1 MRGDDGLYVFW
12 WSWRKISVDGQHPNP
27 VGGLFCR
34 SEGSE
39 PSAREDSS
47 ARRSDH
53 GYDQV
58 LKAFL
63 EAVVSDSVPV
73 RFRGTRADKHDML
86 VLGRKQVLRRN
97 FRALIALGGQRAKGE
112 PSSVHLS
119 ANLCPPFHY
128 PQTHLRRRN
137 DSFKCGGNRI
147 GAFHDLKTRLNISR
161 SPFEKCKHQVHRESH
176 GSRVWPRS
184 CG

>member
-63 EAVVSDSVPV
+63 EAVVSDSQDHRTPPG
-73 RFRGTRADKHDML
+73 RPHPYLASCASHFR
-86 VLGRKQVLRRN
+86 
-97 FRALIALGGQRAKGE
+97 
-112 PSSVHLS
+112 
-119 ANLCPPFHY
+119 
-128 PQTHLRRRN
+128 
-137 DSFKCGGNRI
+137 
-147 GAFHDLKTRLNISR
+147 
-161 SPFEKCKHQVHRESH
+161 
-176 GSRVWPRS
+176 
-184 CG
+184 